1 MRDVAIVRDS
11 NNNEIF
17 FGETISECKQYC
29 KTNNITGRNGE
40 YIALGMFNEETKYF
54 EIEDYTEI

>member
-17 FGETISECKQYC
+17 FGETIEECKQYC
-29 KTNNITGRNGE
+29 RTNNITGRNGE
-40 YIALGMFNEETKYF
+40 YIALGTFNETTKYF